1 MTVTSVE
8 IIIRG
13 GRLDA
18 AGTCVICGDAVRAGS
33 GFAARSGERE
43 FRFKCAHC
51 LARFDADPGPYLA
64 ANQTQSPEAGVE
76 ESPASEWAC
85 Y

>member
-1 MTVTSVE
+1 MVASLEV
-8 IIIRG
+8 IIRG
-13 GRLDA
+13 GLMDA
-18 AGTCVICGDAVRAGS
+18 AGTCVVCGEAVAAGV

-43 FRFKCAHC
+43 FRFKCADC
-51 LARFDADPGPYLA
+51 LARFEADPGPYLA
-64 ANQTQSPEAGVE
+64 ADQARSREAGAE

>member
-1 MTVTSVE
+1 MVASIEV
-8 IIIRG
+8 IVRG
-13 GRLDA
+13 GRIDA
-18 AGTCVICGDAVRAGS
+18 AGTCVVCGEDVAVGI

-43 FRFKCAHC
+43 FRFKCADC
-51 LARFDADPGPYLA
+51 LARFEADPGPYLA
-64 ANQTQSPEAGVE
+64 TDQARSREARVE

>member
-1 MTVTSVE
+1 MSGSLEV
-8 IIIRG
+8 IIRG
-13 GRLDA
+13 GRMDA
-18 AGTCVICGDAVRAGS
+18 SGTCIVCGDAVPAGS

-43 FRFKCAHC
+43 FRFKCADC
-51 LARFDADPGPYLA
+51 LARFEADPAPYLA
-64 ANQTQSPEAGVE
+64 ADRMRSREAGAD